1 MRLASIRPTLLVA
14 ILMFT
19 LGLTSMTSSL
29 LFEEAEAASGIDVR
43 PIDYEMTYVSSSDRD
58 NFALL
63 SSHDPSGSGFTRPPD
78 LYLIDGMR
86 NVSSQ
91 IQITV
96 QNLGSNPSGSFQMQ
110 LVVLHNEYSGFELLN
125 TTLNVNS
132 INGGSTTT
140 ASHTWAPKYGG
151 NHTLVA
157 TTLHNTDDNNGN
169 DIYSESLAVGQYY
182 YKCDTQGSWSFAPG
196 WSVDST
202 ISLSGSAFN
211 VGSGGSSSSYGA
223 NWDRSLTSPFFD
235 YSNAHPSPNNYAKL
249 GFFYTGSVSSGDG
262 IRLEFND
269 LSSNSWVNIVS
280 NGFSFSTSPDSNL
293 NDGVSWLI
301 QSEANRPGS
310 SSLDPGMIIPT
321 QTLHQQTQFRFRF
334 ISDNS
339 DNAQGYWLD
348 DMVIIYDEK
357 AWPEEFQ
364 VQMSNN
370 GADSHARRGHWAEH
384 LVTIQND
391 GNITDQYSPTLTGIP
406 QDWDYQF
413 VHLSGSTILP
423 SMSLELEPGESL
435 TFKAQIKPGSSASTG
450 SQSAT
455 VTITSD
461 NYAPSTASVTIN
473 TIVDP
478 DYIPSW
484 DPVPS
489 THYCLPGNSCEFS
502 INLSNIGD
510 GSDTFTVLATPVVQ
524 WANWTFD
531 VSYNQPPTVTIP
543 SGSKAAVLL
552 QADIPLTGLPG
563 QKASIDV
570 TAVSQ
575 ADNTVSDTIRVN
587 LTASMISNSGV
598 GVAPEDIP
606 DGGWWV
612 EPNQSVII
620 PFTVWN
626 NATSQDTFDFSLD
639 ESNMR
644 GWNASLPTSTN
655 LVVRAGETG
664 RILVTLHAPGNA
676 QSGDPAPILM
686 PQVTSTISGTA
697 ATPNSFSGIRV
708 TMLHNLILRN
718 LSNPSIITPGEP
730 TSVTFD
736 VENNGN
742 GPEHAVVDISGMPS
756 TWEHHIEVGGAL
768 LSGPI
773 SLSPSYEGNHIVQF
787 QVIFTPPGGEEANLE
802 VEIVVSVNPSEGTD
816 LTESDNSF
824 SFVTRTERI
833 TRPVLLMDVES
844 LEVRTNSFSL
854 VTLKLMN
861 DGNSVDGAMRIRI
874 VADTIFPGITS
885 TLSNGGQSLTLNQWL
900 DTPLPPQQELTL
912 EWLIGVAS
920 DVPVGSN
927 ITFSIVF
934 ESSDDN
940 LGNPQTINRTLVLSV
955 TSHRELVFTHSF
967 NEPSVL
973 EAGQR
978 MQFKINATSYS
989 SFTEELELQ
998 VSGGQVW
1005 SIICDNQ
1012 QEPSFQ
1018 WMKVMPS
1025 SNDPDGRRAAWDCE
1039 LTTPSEVEFVPL
1051 EFTITSD
1058 NETFWSTKP
1067 DVYVQSTVVEEGGIS
1082 LGFGTT
1088 EEQLPI
1094 VIGAV
1099 GLLFLIFVFSMVV
1112 AINKKR
1118 KSAEDD
1124 DYEDDDSASVQ
1135 QTPAPQIQHTNTPVQ
1150 PVVAVQPQPSS
1161 FTDEQFRAAG
1171 WTEDKIVE
1179 YRRQEVAEHAE
1190 SVAAHQAVAQQN
1202 SYASQV
1208 HQQPVQ
1214 TQQAFQP
1221 TPQQQVPQQ
1230 HQPAGNLAS
1239 AFGSLGATP
1248 EPEPTPEDGAAID
1261 TKSALAALGTA
1272 TGDVEDSET
1281 VVEIQSEEQ
1290 SATSDLIEATTTSS
1304 DSQGLPKVNCGFCQR
1319 NLTTDDK
1326 WVECPDCGIYSH
1338 AECRVG
1344 QQVCARCGSSN

>member
-14 ILMFT
+14 TLMLT
-19 LGLTSMTSSL
+19 LSLTSMTSSL
-29 LFEEAEAASGIDVR
+29 LFEEVEAASGIDVR
-43 PIDYEMTYVSSSDRD
+43 PISYDMTYVSSSDRD

-63 SSHDPSGSGFTRPPD
+63 SSHDPSNSGFTRPAD

-96 QNLGSNPSGSFQMQ
+96 QNLGSNPSGSFQMR
-110 LVVLHNEYSGFELLN
+110 LVVLHDEYSGFELLN
-125 TTLNVNS
+125 TTLSVNS

-157 TTLHNTDDNNGN
+157 TTLHSTDDNNGN
-169 DIYSESLAVGQYY
+169 DAYSDSLAVGQYY
-182 YKCDTQGSWSFAPG
+182 YKCDSAGAWTFAPG
-196 WSVDST
+196 WTVDST

-211 VGSGGSSSSYGA
+211 VGSGGTSSSYGA
-223 NWDRSLTSPFFD
+223 NWDRSLSSPIFD

-249 GFFYTGSVSSGDG
+249 GFFYTGSVATGDG
-262 IRLEFND
+262 MRLEFKD
-269 LSSNSWVNIVS
+269 PTSNSWVNIVN
-280 NGFSFSTSPDSNL
+280 NGFSFSASPDSNL

-321 QTLHQQTQFRFRF
+321 QTLHQQTQLRFRF

-364 VQMSNN
+364 VQMSSS
-370 GADSHARRGHWAEH
+370 GGDGHARRGHWADH
-384 LVTIQND
+384 LVTIQNL
-391 GNITDQYSPTLTGIP
+391 GNITDQYSPSLTGIP

-435 TFKAQIKPGSSASTG
+435 TFKVQIKPGPGASTG

-455 VTITSD
+455 ATITSD
-461 NYAPSTASVTIN
+461 NHGPSTASVSIN

-489 THYCLPGNSCEFS
+489 THYCLPGSSCEFS

-510 GSDTFTVLATPVVQ
+510 GSDTFTVLATPVIQ
-524 WANWTFD
+524 WENWTFD
-531 VSYNQPPTVTIP
+531 ISYNQAPTVTIP
-543 SGSKAAVLL
+543 SGSKSTVLL

-570 TAVSQ
+570 IAVSQ

-598 GVAPEDIP
+598 GVAPDDIP
-606 DGGWWV
+606 EGGWWV

-626 NATSQDTFDFSLD
+626 NATSQDTFDFALD

-664 RILVTLHAPGNA
+664 RILVTLNAPSNA

-697 ATPNSFSGIRV
+697 ATPNPFTGIRV

-718 LSNPSIITPGEP
+718 LSNPTIITPGEP
-730 TSVTFD
+730 TSVAFE

-742 GPEHAVVDISGMPS
+742 GPEHAVVDISGIPS
-756 TWEHHIEVGGAL
+756 TWEYHIEVGGAL

-773 SLSPSYEGNHIVQF
+773 SLSPSYDGNHIVQF

-802 VEIVVSVNPSEGTD
+802 VEIVVTVNPSEGTD
-816 LTESDNSF
+816 LFESDNSF
-824 SFVTRTERI
+824 TIDARTERI
-833 TRPVLLMDVES
+833 TRPVLEMDAES
-844 LEVRTNSFSL
+844 LEVRTDTFSL
-854 VTLKLMN
+854 VTLTLMN
-861 DGNSVDGAMRIRI
+861 DGNAVDGAMRIRI
-874 VADTIFPGITS
+874 VADTILPGITS

-912 EWLIGVAS
+912 DWLIGVAS

-940 LGNPQTINRTLVLSV
+940 QGNSQTINRTFVLAV

-967 NEPSVL
+967 IEDTVL
-973 EAGQR
+973 EPEQR
-978 MQFKINATSYS
+978 MQFKVNATSYS

-998 VSGGQVW
+998 VTGGQVW
-1005 SIICDNQ
+1005 SVICDNQ
-1012 QEPSFQ
+1012 EESAFQ

-1025 SNDPDGRRAAWDCE
+1025 SNDPEGRRASWDCE
-1039 LTTPSEVEFVPL
+1039 LTAPSEDAYVPL
-1051 EFTITSD
+1051 EFTIKSD
-1058 NETFWSTKP
+1058 NEIFWSDVP
-1067 DVYVQSTVVEEGGIS
+1067 DVSVKSVVIDDGGIS

-1088 EEQLPI
+1088 EQQLPL

-1099 GLLFLIFVFSMVV
+1099 GLLFLIFVFGMIV

-1118 KSAEDD
+1118 RDGYDEDD
-1124 DYEDDDSASVQ
+1124 DDVEDNESYSQ
-1135 QTPAPQIQHTNTPVQ
+1135 QTVAPQIQHTHAPAQ
-1150 PVVAVQPQPSS
+1150 QVVAVQPQPSS

-1171 WTEDKIVE
+1171 WTDDKIVE
-1179 YRRQEVAEHAE
+1179 YRRQEVAEQQDAIAAQHA
-1190 SVAAHQAVAQQN
+1190 AAQQN
-1202 SYASQV
+1202 TYASQV
-1208 HQQPVQ
+1208 HHQPAHSQQSI
-1214 TQQAFQP
+1214 QP
-1221 TPQQQVPQQ
+1221 IPQQQVPLQQ
-1230 HQPAGNLAS
+1230 QPAGNLAS
-1239 AFGSLGATP
+1239 AFGSLGVTP
-1248 EPEPTPEDGAAID
+1248 EPETPEEDGEAID
-1261 TKSALAALGTA
+1261 TASALAALGTA
-1272 TGDVEDSET
+1272 TNAVEDSET
-1281 VVEIQSEEQ
+1281 VAPDSTE
-1290 SATSDLIEATTTSS
+1290 TMTTSN
-1304 DSQGLPKVNCGFCQR
+1304 DGQGLPKVNCGFCQR